1 MDYTKDDLRKVFE
14 DILRDID
21 NDGGKLGAKE
31 ARELANKGV
40 PIIKIALENIPR
52 EALKAGFDKWL
63 NSL

>member
-1 MDYTKDDLRKVFE
+1 MEYTKDDLRKVFE

-21 NDGGKLGAKE
+21 NDGGKLGVKE
-31 ARELANKGV
+31 ARDFASNGI
-40 PIIKIALENIPR
+40 PIIKIALESIPR